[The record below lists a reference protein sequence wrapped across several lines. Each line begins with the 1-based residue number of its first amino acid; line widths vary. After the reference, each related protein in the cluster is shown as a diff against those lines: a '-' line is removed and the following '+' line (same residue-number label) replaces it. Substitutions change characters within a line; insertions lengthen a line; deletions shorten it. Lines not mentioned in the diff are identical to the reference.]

1 MCIIWSHIQTFLHTA
16 QLYVAFEV
24 TYKVSHTAQTVFFIW
39 THTGGLAPCTN
50 CFHLNSCWK
59 LFTHCTNCVHQTASY
74 LGCFRFGSQEQ
85 FFDFLWCWSP
95 FLESS
100 IILEKDDQ
108 CSMQGLD
115 IHLAPEINM
124 TQLSGASKIGYP
136 LIKRLYAKD
145 GLPPQ

>member
-16 QLYVAFEV
+16 QVSFEV
-24 TYKVSHTAQTVFFIW
+24 TYKVLRTAQTVFFIW
-39 THTGGLAPCTN
+39 THIGGLAPCTN
-50 CFHLNSCWK
+50 CFHLNSCRK
-59 LFTHCTNCVHQTASY
+59 LYTHCTNCVRQTASY
-74 LGCFRFGSQEQ
+74 LWGFRFGSQEQ

-115 IHLAPEINM
+115 IHIAPEINM

-136 LIKRLYAKD
+136 LIRRSVHKRWAT
-145 GLPPQ
+145 PS